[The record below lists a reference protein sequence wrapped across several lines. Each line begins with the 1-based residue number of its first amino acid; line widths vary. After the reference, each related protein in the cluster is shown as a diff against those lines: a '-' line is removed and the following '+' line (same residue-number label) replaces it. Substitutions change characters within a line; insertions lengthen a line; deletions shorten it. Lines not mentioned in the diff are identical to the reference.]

1 MRGQAPLIEKLHSK
15 KKGKG
20 KKMKKISAILRT
32 ALCLMLFVFL
42 VSPAMAQDAA
52 SMRTV
57 GGVKSMEDR
66 VRHLEEAIGAGGEG
80 EGRNWFDRIEI
91 SGLIEIEAMHQQ
103 VDYSDPAAA
112 DEDESDIDLATVE
125 VAMDAAV
132 SENVEGHVLFKYE
145 EDDLFVDEGFIT
157 LSGKEKYPVFL
168 KAGRQYL
175 PFGNYDSHFVTDPLT
190 LVLGETNDGA
200 VVVGSSFAGD
210 TVEISAGL
218 FNGAVN
224 ENGDDDVVD
233 SLVAAVS
240 FQPFESI
247 MMGVSYTSNLISSD
261 GFSDSE
267 AVVTGPG
274 TVTDM
279 VGGWSAF
286 VTASFLE
293 RFTFIAEYA
302 AAMDHFKAG
311 EIYDAADTQDRKPAA
326 WNLELGVSVLENL
339 DLAIGYGGSDDGGTE
354 FLPEKQYGAVANWGI
369 FDNTNLALEYLRA
382 EFEDNT
388 VETDTVTLQLAIE
401 F

>member
-145 EDDLFVDEGFIT
+145 EDDLFVDEGFVT
-157 LSGKEKYPVFL
+157 LSGSDRFPVSL
-168 KAGRQYL
+168 TAGRQYL
-175 PFGNYDSHFVTDPLT
+175 PFGNYESHFVTDPLT

-261 GFSDSE
+261 GFSE
-267 AVVTGPG
+267 AVTGSG

>member
-1 MRGQAPLIEKLHSK
+1 
-15 KKGKG
+15 
-20 KKMKKISAILRT
+20 MKKISAILRT

-42 VSPAMAQDAA
+42 VSPAMAQNAA
-52 SMRTV
+52 STRTV

-66 VRHLEEAIGAGGEG
+66 VRHLEEAIGQEVEDGS
-80 EGRNWFDRIEI
+80 WFERIEI
-91 SGLIEIEAMHQQ
+91 SGLIEIEAMHQSI
-103 VDYSDPAAA
+103 DFSDPAQT

-125 VAMDAAV
+125 VAMDAGISDHV
-132 SENVEGHVLFKYE
+132 DGHVLFKYE

-157 LSGKEKYPVFL
+157 LSGKEKYPVYL

-175 PFGNYDSHFVTDPLT
+175 PFGYYDSHFVTDPLT

-200 VVVGSSFAGD
+200 VVVGSRFAGD
-210 TVEISAGL
+210 TVEVSAGL

-261 GFSDSE
+261 GFSE
-267 AVVTGPG
+267 AVVTGSG

-302 AAMDHFKAG
+302 AALDHFKAG

-326 WNLELGVSVLENL
+326 WNLELGVSVLDNL
-339 DLAIGYGGSDDGGTE
+339 DLAIGYGGSDDGGAD

-369 FDNTNLALEYLRA
+369 FDNTNLALEFLRA

>member
-1 MRGQAPLIEKLHSK
+1 MKLK
-15 KKGKG
+15 Q
-20 KKMKKISAILRT
+20 ISAVLRT
-32 ALCLMLFVFL
+32 ALCLMIFSFL
-42 VSPAMAQDAA
+42 TSPAMAQDDDI
-52 SMRTV
+52 SRTV

-80 EGRNWFDRIEI
+80 RSWFDRIDI
-91 SGLIEIEAMHQQ
+91 SGLIEIEAMHHQA
-103 VDYSDPAAA
+103 DSSDPAAA
-112 DEDESDIDLATVE
+112 DEEESDIDLATVE
-125 VAMDAAV
+125 VALDAAV
-132 SENVEGHVLFKYE
+132 SDHVDGHVLFKYE

-157 LSGKEKYPVFL
+157 LSGIDNFPVFL
-168 KAGRQYL
+168 TAGRQYL

-200 VVVGSSFAGD
+200 VVVGSSLAGD

-224 ENGDDDVVD
+224 ETEDDDMVD
-233 SLVAAVS
+233 SVVAAVS
-240 FQPFESI
+240 FQPFETVL
-247 MMGVSYTSNLISSD
+247 MGLSYTSNLISSD
-261 GFSDSE
+261 GFSE
-267 AVVTGPG
+267 AVVTGSG

-286 VTASFLE
+286 VTAAFLE

-311 EIYDAADTQDRKPAA
+311 EIYDVTDTQDRKPAT

-339 DLAIGYGGSDDGGTE
+339 ELAIGYGGSDDGGAD
-354 FLPEKQYGAVANWGI
+354 FLPETQYGAVANWGI
-369 FDNTNLALEYLRA
+369 FDNTNLALEYLRG
-382 EFEDNT
+382 EFDDDAM
-388 VETDTVTLQLAIE
+388 ETDTVTVQLAIE